1 MLAALRDL
9 GFDVLARNHAEAI
22 LAFDFPN
29 ELGEVVGALAGY
41 RIGMAEIIGGG
52 GGESGQTQR
61 LRHALHDIGW
71 RKHKFV
77 VQTIVDGREREATS
91 HEVDHVRFA
100 PQGGLALEIEW
111 NNKDPFFDRDLEN
124 FQRLHAQSAISL
136 GIVITRGRSLQDALY
151 DRICCWMQAQG
162 LEGEGDLDRL
172 GIGERTAAQ
181 RRAVAMQVERGVPFA
196 EAFARKFMADKF
208 GAATTHWAKL
218 EDRVQR
224 GVGNPCPLLLIGL
237 PASVLSDGVPA
248 KPHTGDDDLFGY
260 YSAARPE
267 L

>member
-22 LAFDFPN
+22 LAFDFPD
-29 ELGEVVGALAGY
+29 ELGEVVGALADY

-61 LRHALHDIGW
+61 LRHALNDTGW

-77 VQTIVDGREREATS
+77 VQTIVDGREREASS

-100 PQGGLALEIEW
+100 RRGGLALEIEW

-136 GIVITRGRSLQDALY
+136 GIVITRGRSLQEALFE
-151 DRICCWMQAQG
+151 RILGWMVAEG
-162 LEGEGDLDRL
+162 LNGEGDLDRL
-172 GIGERTAAQ
+172 GIGERTQTQ
-181 RRAVAMQVERGVPFA
+181 RRAVAAQVQRGMPFA

-224 GVGNPCPLLLIGL
+224 GVGNPCPLLLIGM
-237 PASVLSDGVPA
+237 PASVLNDAVLAEPPA
-248 KPHTGDDDLFGY
+248 AHEDLFGRQ
-260 YSAARPE
+260 A
-267 L
+267 